1 MNITINNYEAFL
13 LDYFEGNLSVELAE
27 ELKLFVFNHPELEID
42 LSDFDLISSN
52 ENDNITFND
61 KQKLKRKEF
70 VINDD
75 VIESLIISLVNGDLS
90 QEETDKLVK
99 VIQQDD
105 NYTKMYRQYLAVV
118 LEKENIQLSD
128 KVLLKGHLPIT
139 NENIEYFLIAELENT
154 LNHTERKALSD
165 YKNAYPGVKEL
176 ENAYAATQLNIAEK
190 IVFADKKSLK
200 KKETIV
206 ISLYSISRYVAVA
219 AAACLILYFGFFTST
234 PENEIDFSF
243 VSTSI
248 EQNKGEEKLIAN
260 QIDNNKEEINSNPVK
275 KEETLKQVQSITPK
289 TNTTFLAN
297 QPKEKVKITP
307 SIKEPVLDLANE
319 DPIQENKFENDQPV
333 LYAREEIKE
342 IKNEDNYSLEN
353 TNTNLAS
360 LNEDDY
366 ISPGQYVRN
375 WAKKTFFTEQANEKY
390 SNETTELADNTLQ
403 LKGTNLKL
411 QNTQSED
418 YKEYGFSLG
427 KFSFHRKVKK
437 KKKKD

>member
-1 MNITINNYEAFL
+1 MKININNYEAFL
-13 LDYFEGNLSVELAE
+13 LDYFEGNLSVELTE

-90 QEETDKLVK
+90 QEETGKLVK
-99 VIQQDD
+99 VIQQDE

-118 LEKENIQLSD
+118 LEKENIQLND

-176 ENAYAATQLNIAEK
+176 ENAYAATQLNKEEK
-190 IVFADKKSLK
+190 IVFADKNSLK
-200 KKETIV
+200 KKETVV

-234 PENEIDFSF
+234 SENDIDFSF
-243 VSTSI
+243 ASTTI

-260 QIDNNKEEINSNPVK
+260 QIDNIKEEINSDTIL
-275 KEETLKQVQSITPK
+275 KEEENLKQVQRYTPE
-289 TNTTFLAN
+289 TNNTFLAN

-307 SIKEPVLDLANE
+307 SVKEPVLDLAN
-319 DPIQENKFENDQPV
+319 DDSKQEIKVENDQPV
-333 LYAREEIKE
+333 LYSREEIKE
-342 IKNEDNYSLEN
+342 IKNDDNYSLAN
-353 TNTNLAS
+353 ANTNLAS
-360 LNEDDY
+360 LSEDDY

-403 LKGTNLKL
+403 LKGTNLKV
-411 QNTQSED
+411 QNTKSED

-437 KKKKD
+437 KKD